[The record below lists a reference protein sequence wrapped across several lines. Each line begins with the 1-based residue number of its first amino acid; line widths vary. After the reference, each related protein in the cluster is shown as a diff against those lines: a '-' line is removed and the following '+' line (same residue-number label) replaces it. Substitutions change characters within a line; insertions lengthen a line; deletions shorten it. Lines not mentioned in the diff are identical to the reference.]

1 MHISCIFAVAISVLL
16 TINFPGADGGEPFK
30 AKIFGKFNFKSKL
43 EYLEGDSC
51 KDLAPAN
58 REKAS
63 AIEPYDTCV
72 IMWSEP
78 GCTGLS
84 KQVRK
89 DTANREN
96 LKLLNFDNILS
107 SVGPCP
113 KLCC

>member
-1 MHISCIFAVAISVLL
+1 MV
-16 TINFPGADGGEPFK
+16 GEPFK

-43 EYLEGDSC
+43 EYLEGDTC

-58 REKAS
+58 RKKAS

-84 KQVRK
+84 KAVKK

-96 LKLLNFDNILS
+96 FKLLNFDNILS

-113 KLCC
+113 KLCCSK